1 MMSRYSMRI
10 EWSDEDSLFLVT
22 IPEFSN
28 LVLMP
33 CTHGKT
39 REEAIRNG
47 EEAIEM
53 YLDAWQNE
61 KLAIPQ
67 PYILQMT

>member
-1 MMSRYSMRI
+1 MSKYSMVI
-10 EWSDEDSLFLVT
+10 EWSDEDALFLVT

-39 REEAIRNG
+39 RTEAIRNG
-47 EEAIEM
+47 EEVIEM
-53 YLDAWQNE
+53 YLESWQAE
-61 KLAIPQ
+61 GIPTPQ
-67 PYILQMT
+67 PRLLQLA